1 MKVNTLRQYAK
12 DAQEFDNSL
21 KKKLLIQLTVPED
34 HSIWKDF
41 QPKFMLT
48 NQLYNYAPFFK
59 RILFRVS
66 KSYIKEMVTIVEY
79 RHIFGFLFDEDG
91 PLSLERELDIF
102 YEQ

>member
-41 QPKFMLT
+41 
-48 NQLYNYAPFFK
+48 
-59 RILFRVS
+59 
-66 KSYIKEMVTIVEY
+66 
-79 RHIFGFLFDEDG
+79 
-91 PLSLERELDIF
+91 
-102 YEQ
+102 